1 MAKITVK
8 SSSNNSISN
17 SANSGQNANKNNSNV
32 FQRNMVTEIKGIK
45 TILANNNKILE
56 GFKKIADNLSKNS
69 FMNQGKT
76 DPNAKSDLR
85 GASEAA
91 EDAEKSAP
99 LVNAIKSLG
108 KGISSFFGSKKD
120 SEKVKSGSSSGSSL
134 LGKIFKGAMIVGLVA
149 NLIKHYGGK
158 LGFMLLGLVA
168 LAPKLMMKMAWWLI
182 KKATG
187 LLGKLLWKGLKW
199 VGPKLWNGLKG
210 IFNWGKKALG
220 NLFNKGAKKAA
231 TKAVAKGAAK
241 TAAKS
246 AAKNVA
252 KKTALKSVTKLG
264 GKLLK
269 GGAAGLGLGLAG
281 EAVHEWGAQG
291 LQKLGVGEK
300 TATNVANYAGSAL
313 KGAAY
318 GAVLGPVGAAIGAG
332 VGILAQGAKDLW
344 DKYGSR
350 IKKGVKNLGKKAL
363 SAAKNAL
370 SFGKKALKGAGKA
383 ILGLGKKAWSG
394 LKSIGSKLS
403 GWFSKG
409 NKAAKEAGK
418 KMLNGVKNFGK
429 KLGGWLKKGA
439 KSIANLK
446 KKALDGVKSIGK
458 KALSWLGFGGKD
470 KSKDGTLKSSN
481 LTSPKLDSNLNNDLN
496 TSSGN
501 LAAASMDAKE
511 KQQLNSQ
518 YNRIQDFATQTAN
531 AELELLRQIAYS
543 LDPSGKYRLNGGYT
557 PQSIPNGSNG
567 QTADMSRPQ

>member
-8 SSSNNSISN
+8 ESSNNSNN
-17 SANSGQNANKNNSNV
+17 SQGYSSFNKSASNSNV
-32 FQRNMVTEIKGIK
+32 FQRNISNELKGIK

-56 GFKKIADNLSKNS
+56 GFKKLADNLSKNS
-69 FMNQGKT
+69 LIMQGNNAN
-76 DPNAKSDLR
+76 PNAKSDLH
-85 GASEAA
+85 GASEIA
-91 EDAEKSAP
+91 EENEKSNK
-99 LVNAIKSLG
+99 VVDAIKSLG
-108 KGISSFFGSKKD
+108 KGFSSIFGKKD
-120 SEKVKSGSSSGSSL
+120 SEKPKPSSSGSSIL
-134 LGKIFKGAMIVGLVA
+134 SKIFKGAMIVGLVA

-168 LAPKLMMKMAWWLI
+168 MAPKLMMKMAWWLI
-182 KKATG
+182 KKAGG
-187 LLGKLLWKGLKW
+187 LLGKLLWKGIKW
-199 VGPKLWNGLKG
+199 IGPKLWDGLKG
-210 IFNWGKKALG
+210 ILSWGKKSLG
-220 NLFNKGAKKAA
+220 KLFNKGAKKAV
-231 TKAVAKGAAK
+231 TKVAAKSAAK
-241 TAAKS
+241 TAAKG

-252 KKTALKSVTKLG
+252 KKTALKGVTKLG

-300 TATNVANYAGSAL
+300 TATNVANYAGSAM

-318 GAVLGPVGAAIGAG
+318 GAVLGPVGMAIGAG
-332 VGILAQGAKDLW
+332 VGLLAQGAKDLW

-363 SAAKNAL
+363 SAAKNAIL
-370 SFGKKALKGAGKA
+370 LPGKALKGAGKA
-383 ILGLGKKAWSG
+383 VLSLGKKAWGG

-418 KMLNGVKNFGK
+418 KMLNGVKNLGS

-470 KSKDGTLKSSN
+470 KDKNGTLKSSN

-496 TSSGN
+496 TSNTSN
-501 LAAASMDAKE
+501 LAVASMDAKE

-518 YNRIQDFATQTAN
+518 YNTIQDFASQTAN
-531 AELELLRQIAYS
+531 TEIELLKQIAAA
-543 LDPSGKYRLNGGYT
+543 LDPSGRYRLNGGYT
-557 PQSIPNGSNG
+557 PQSIPNGANG
-567 QTADMSRPQ
+567 AIADMKTV